1 MIKVCVMM
9 STYNGADFIEEQIES
24 IRKQNQVAVDLY
36 IRDDGSTDRT
46 VELLRMYSRYDD
58 IFVWEEM
65 QTGVADSF
73 WNLLERM
80 GEYEYYAF
88 ADQDDIWDCDKLI
101 KAVQAIQKTE
111 NYGRPLL
118 YFSSHRKVDRQGEL
132 LWEKPGKTAVAST
145 LGNALIFSYAQGAT
159 MVFNR
164 PLYDNLMKYRPD
176 FKGGGILH
184 DAWIHKVCLC
194 VGGSIVYDPE
204 PHISYRIHGGNVVGT
219 YHRKKNILTK
229 FRRIFCLSKKNYHK
243 KAALEL
249 LKGYSDIMPAKNR
262 ELVNLLAG
270 YDRNIISRMRLVLS
284 KQVFWPERK
293 RDIIFRLYVLT
304 GRA

>member
-46 VELLRMYSRYDD
+46 VELLRMYSRYDG
-58 IFVWEEM
+58 IFVWEER

-73 WNLLERM
+73 WNLLERV

-101 KAVQAIQKTE
+101 KAVRAIQKTE
-111 NYGRPLL
+111 NHESPLL

-132 LWEKPGKTAVAST
+132 LWEKPGKTA
-145 LGNALIFSYAQGAT
+145 
-159 MVFNR
+159 
-164 PLYDNLMKYRPD
+164 D

>member
-58 IFVWEEM
+58 IFVWEEK

-101 KAVQAIQKTE
+101 KAA
-111 NYGRPLL
+111 
-118 YFSSHRKVDRQGEL
+118 FS
-132 LWEKPGKTAVAST
+132 P
-145 LGNALIFSYAQGAT
+145 
-159 MVFNR
+159 
-164 PLYDNLMKYRPD
+164 
-176 FKGGGILH
+176 
-184 DAWIHKVCLC
+184 
-194 VGGSIVYDPE
+194 
-204 PHISYRIHGGNVVGT
+204 
-219 YHRKKNILTK
+219 
-229 FRRIFCLSKKNYHK
+229 
-243 KAALEL
+243 
-249 LKGYSDIMPAKNR
+249 
-262 ELVNLLAG
+262 
-270 YDRNIISRMRLVLS
+270 
-284 KQVFWPERK
+284 
-293 RDIIFRLYVLT
+293 
-304 GRA
+304 

>member
-46 VELLRMYSRYDD
+46 VELLRMYSRYDH
-58 IFVWEEM
+58 IFVWEEK

-111 NYGRPLL
+111 NYGRPLYIFPL
-118 YFSSHRKVDRQGEL
+118 I
-132 LWEKPGKTAVAST
+132 EK
-145 LGNALIFSYAQGAT
+145 
-159 MVFNR
+159 
-164 PLYDNLMKYRPD
+164 
-176 FKGGGILH
+176 
-184 DAWIHKVCLC
+184 
-194 VGGSIVYDPE
+194 
-204 PHISYRIHGGNVVGT
+204 
-219 YHRKKNILTK
+219 
-229 FRRIFCLSKKNYHK
+229 
-243 KAALEL
+243 
-249 LKGYSDIMPAKNR
+249 
-262 ELVNLLAG
+262 
-270 YDRNIISRMRLVLS
+270 
-284 KQVFWPERK
+284 
-293 RDIIFRLYVLT
+293 
-304 GRA
+304 